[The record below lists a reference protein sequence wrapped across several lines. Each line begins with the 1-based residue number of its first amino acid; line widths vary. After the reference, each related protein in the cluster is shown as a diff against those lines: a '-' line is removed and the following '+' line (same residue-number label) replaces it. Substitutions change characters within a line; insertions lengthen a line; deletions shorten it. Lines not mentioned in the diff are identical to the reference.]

1 MGQRHAYGAGVAQPD
16 KVPGRE
22 DPPPLVA
29 DNGLKYRSSKGLHG
43 ASRIFS
49 FEKRIS
55 FFQKPIKRGSVQL
68 SPSRPV
74 VA

>member
-22 DPPPLVA
+22 DPPPLVV

-43 ASRIFS
+43 ASRMFS
-49 FEKRIS
+49 F
-55 FFQKPIKRGSVQL
+55 
-68 SPSRPV
+68 
-74 VA
+74 